1 MTSEQAAWLR
11 AHPHYRPR
19 GQADANSAF
28 RGSGA
33 SAPSTGRGVLHP
45 DGRFELLKRGQAL
58 PLPGHNE
65 AAAFVVGIPPQA
77 GSQPG
82 VPDPRG
88 NPNERGYDRKA

>member
-11 AHPHYRPR
+11 AHPHYRPL

-33 SAPSTGRGVLHP
+33 SAPSTNRGVLHP
-45 DGRFELLKRGQAL
+45 DGRFELMTRGQRVPMPRA
-58 PLPGHNE
+58 NE
-65 AAAFVVGIPPQA
+65 DAAFVVGIPPA
-77 GSQPG
+77 PGSQPG

-88 NPNERGYDRKA
+88 NPNERGYDRKV